1 MFVIMRT
8 IGSILVGIVAVSGCS
23 SQDKP
28 VVSRLPLKAE
38 QLSVYRGFLDKF
50 SSLHFRNLA
59 IRTVPLDFEGF
70 PLGRPC
76 LRGIDV
82 ENLDESSHTTHN
94 FGPEITQGTNLRLV
108 TAPEPEKLL
117 QRREMSPDKR
127 NQQLCVDD
135 HKPNSQPRVSV

>member
-50 SSLHFRNLA
+50 SSLHFRNLTS
-59 IRTVPLDFEGF
+59 RDFHWDDPVYVELMWKISMN
-70 PLGRPC
+70 PPTRLTILALK
-76 LRGIDV
+76 LRK
-82 ENLDESSHTTHN
+82 
-94 FGPEITQGTNLRLV
+94 
-108 TAPEPEKLL
+108 EPT
-117 QRREMSPDKR
+117 
-127 NQQLCVDD
+127 
-135 HKPNSQPRVSV
+135 